1 MDLTPEQVLLRDSV
15 REFCQKE
22 VKPVAAAVD
31 QESRFPAETLKKMAA
46 LGLFGVPIAP
56 EYEGVGAGYTG
67 YCLVIEEIAKACMS
81 HAVIVGA
88 HTSLCAMPLQ
98 NFGTPE
104 QKDRFLR
111 KLAKGEML
119 GAFAL
124 TEPGTGS
131 DAANIKMAAA
141 KKGGE
146 WVLNGTKIWI
156 TNGAEADL
164 VIVLAVNDP
173 VLGARGGV
181 TAFLVEKGTRGYR
194 VGSKFD
200 KMGIRGSSSAEL
212 VFENCRIPEANVL
225 GQVGAGFRVAMSTL
239 AAGRMTL
246 GAGCIGGSVT
256 AMEESVSYAKQ
267 RVAFNQPIAK
277 FQAIQFKIADMA
289 VGLHAMRT
297 LVYDLAGKADAA
309 AAGSPTVSPEDFS
322 RQTAI
327 VKLFCSEVSHD
338 IADEAVQIHGGMG
351 YSKDYAVE
359 RIYRDQRVVEI
370 FEGTSE
376 IQRGIIA
383 EDVLKR
389 GVG

>member
-1 MDLTPEQVLLRDSV
+1 MPPTPEQDLLRKTV
-15 REFCQKE
+15 RDFCQRE
-22 VKPVAAAVD
+22 VKPIAAAVD
-31 QESRFPAETLKKMAA
+31 RDALYPVETLRKMAG
-46 LGLFGVPIAP
+46 LGLFGIPIAP
-56 EYEGVGAGYTG
+56 EFGGVGAGYVG
-67 YCLVIEEIAKACMS
+67 YCLAVEEIAKACMS

-88 HTSLCAMPLQ
+88 HTSLCALPLQ
-98 NFGTPE
+98 TFGSPE
-104 QKDRFLR
+104 QKQRYLGR
-111 KLAKGEML
+111 LASGEWL

-141 KKGGE
+141 RKGGE

-164 VIVLAVNDP
+164 TIVLAVDNP
-173 VLGARGGV
+173 ALGARGGV
-181 TAFLVEKGTRGYR
+181 TAFLVEKGTPGFR
-194 VGSKFD
+194 VGGKYE

-212 VFENCRIPEANVL
+212 VLENCRVPEANVL
-225 GQVGAGFRVAMSTL
+225 GKVGEGFRVAMGTL

-246 GAGCIGGSVT
+246 GAGCVGGSVA
-256 AMEESVSYAKQ
+256 AMEASIEYAKQ

-277 FQAIQFKIADMA
+277 FQAIQFKLADMA

-297 LVYDLAGKADAA
+297 LVYDLAARADA
-309 AAGSPTVSPEDFS
+309 GERGDDFA
-322 RQTAI
+322 RHTAI

-338 IADEAVQIHGGMG
+338 IVDEAVQIHGGMG
-351 YSKDYAVE
+351 YSKEFLVE
-359 RIYRDQRVVEI
+359 RLYRDQRVVEI

-376 IQRGIIA
+376 IQRTIIA

-389 GVG
+389 GV